1 MWAFDIGR
9 YFHFTLKNLG
19 AEIRESQF
27 FLSWK
32 FTPLEED
39 MTPYQPNK
47 HRNHQNA
54 VETFLKEVEEK
65 ERVWFAKF
73 KGKYYFK
80 RHSDFKKKAEQY
92 ATSSFP

>member
-54 VETFLKEVEEK
+54 VETFLKEV
-65 ERVWFAKF
+65 
-73 KGKYYFK
+73 
-80 RHSDFKKKAEQY
+80 
-92 ATSSFP
+92 